1 MSDRQGHYLPRSIEI
16 IAIEGLPEVR
26 EGDEPAGM
34 ILDAAE
40 RQGSPLTPG
49 DVVVVAQKIVS
60 KAEGA
65 VVDLEKVTPS
75 DRANELAVTVQKDP
89 RLVEVILQQSARI
102 VRAAPGVLITETIH
116 GLVCA
121 NAGVDNSNSAVP
133 GQVITLP
140 RDPDG
145 SARLIRSTLESRVG
159 GPLAVIVSDSF
170 GRPWREGSTNV
181 AVGVAGIE
189 PLDDARGRGDDHGR
203 VLQGTVVA
211 VADEI
216 ASAAQLVMGEFGG
229 VPAAIVR
236 GLQFKTS
243 DSSSARALQRSPEFD
258 LFR

>member
-1 MSDRQGHYLPRSIEI
+1 ML
-16 IAIEGLPEVR
+16 
-26 EGDEPAGM
+26 EGDDPAAM
-34 ILDAAE
+34 IHDAAV
-40 RQGSPLTPG
+40 RQGSALTPG

-65 VVDLEKVTPS
+65 VVDLEGVTPS
-75 DRANELAVTVQKDP
+75 ERATELAATVRKDP
-89 RLVEVILQQSARI
+89 RLVEIILQQSTRI
-102 VRAAPGVLITETIH
+102 VRAKPGVLITETIH

-145 SARLIRSTLESRVG
+145 AARVIRSTLESLAGVPVG
-159 GPLAVIVSDSF
+159 VIVSDSF
-170 GRPWREGSTNV
+170 GRPWREGSTNI
-181 AVGVAGIE
+181 AVGVAGID
-189 PLDDARGRGDDHGR
+189 PLDDSRGLGDDHGR
-203 VLQGTVVA
+203 MLQGTVVA

-236 GLQFKTS
+236 GLQIKSS
-243 DSSSARALQRSPEFD
+243 DSGSARSLQRSPEFD

>member
-1 MSDRQGHYLPRSIEI
+1 ML
-16 IAIEGLPEVR
+16 
-26 EGDEPAGM
+26 EGDDPAAM
-34 ILDAAE
+34 VLDAVE

-75 DRANELAVTVQKDP
+75 ERAIELAETVRKDP
-89 RLVEVILQQSARI
+89 RLVEVILQQSERI
-102 VRAAPGVLITETIH
+102 VRAAPGVLVTETIH

-133 GQVITLP
+133 SQVITLP

-145 SARLIRSTLESRVG
+145 SARAIRATLESRVG
-159 GPLAVIVSDSF
+159 FPVGVIVSDSF

-189 PLDDARGRGDDHGR
+189 PLDDARGRADDHGR
-203 VLQGTVVA
+203 TLQGTVVA

-236 GLQFKTS
+236 GLQIKMS
-243 DSSSARALQRSPEFD
+243 DSGSARSLQRSPESD